1 MISIETPGAET
12 PFWGELFHW
21 GAQWSAIGWNFPA
34 SHWGIWGNEFL
45 TKIFYPTFLGWLDE
59 ELESMF
65 LGWRII
71 YFQTYF
77 HILFLRIQLFEAGS
91 KFLCVCVFFWVNF
104 TTKTLLPSTNFGSPG
119 ASPAARLCPMSA
131 WNLEKSSAGELAVD
145 RCSNI
150 NSTRQPRQSN
160 QMRVL
165 KIPFME
171 SQLDF
176 FFGGVSLSQICG
188 GSSKSFWTWLGNQS
202 IFRHLILGHK
212 KTCCFLLRY
221 ELRPCP
227 MNAFGVSDDLLSL
240 SKKWASHLS
249 ID

>member
-1 MISIETPGAET
+1 MRSLKVCFLGEGSYIFKHIFTFF
-12 PFWGELFHW
+12 FWG
-21 GAQWSAIGWNFPA
+21 SNF
-34 SHWGIWGNEFL
+34 L
-45 TKIFYPTFLGWLDE
+45 KLDRN
-59 ELESMF
+59 SCV
-65 LGWRII
+65 
-71 YFQTYF
+71 
-77 HILFLRIQLFEAGS
+77 
-91 KFLCVCVFFWVNF
+91 CVCVFFWVNF
-104 TTKTLLPSTNFGSPG
+104 TTTKTLLPSTNFGSPG

-171 SQLDF
+171 IQLDF
-176 FFGGVSLSQICG
+176 FFGGVSLSQIFG

>member
-1 MISIETPGAET
+1 
-12 PFWGELFHW
+12 
-21 GAQWSAIGWNFPA
+21 
-34 SHWGIWGNEFL
+34 
-45 TKIFYPTFLGWLDE
+45 
-59 ELESMF
+59 MF
-65 LGWRII
+65 LAGLWYIFI
-71 YFQTYF
+71 HF
-77 HILFLRIQLFEAGS
+77 HIFFLRIQLFEAGS
-91 KFLCVCVFFWVNF
+91 KLLRFFCQ
-104 TTKTLLPSTNFGSPG
+104 LLKQKPKPSEGPSASNEFFRGPG

-150 NSTRQPRQSN
+150 NSTRQPSQSN

-171 SQLDF
+171 IQLEF
-176 FFGGVSLSQICG
+176 FFGGVCLSQKIG
-188 GSSKSFWTWLGNQS
+188 GSSKSFWTWLGKQS
-202 IFRHLILGHK
+202 IFRALILWHK
-212 KTCCFLLRY
+212 KMSCFLLRH

-227 MNAFGVSDDLLSL
+227 MNTFGVSDGLLSL